1 MADREGDV
9 LTFGRLGLCLGIGQ
23 PRGGPSYNFGEFC
36 VGQPPS
42 YIFDEFGFGQS
53 RGGLSANFDDSANR
67 EVGRLKMLTIWGF
80 GQPPFLLSLTS
91 WALANREGGVSTF

>member
-23 PRGGPSYNFGEFC
+23 PRGGPSYKFDDSC

-42 YIFDEFGFGQS
+42 YMFGEFGFGQS

-67 EVGRLKMLTIWGF
+67 EVGRLKMLTV
-80 GQPPFLLSLTS
+80 
-91 WALANREGGVSTF
+91 WALAKRRFF

>member
-9 LTFGRLGLCLGIGQ
+9 FIFGRLGRCLGIGQ
-23 PRGGPSYNFGEFC
+23 PRGGPSYKFGDFC

-42 YIFDEFGFGQS
+42 YIFDEFGFGQP
-53 RGGLSANFDDSANR
+53 RGGRLQILTAWALTNR
-67 EVGRLKMLTIWGF
+67 EVGLGRC
-80 GQPPFLLSLTS
+80 QDLTS